1 MLQLVHMRTV
11 MIIKIVERIG
21 SANNTEVFAKRNI
34 RLREANRQLI
44 AYCEKSVGLV
54 FTIKQTLISS
64 SHRKDH

>member
-1 MLQLVHMRTV
+1 

-21 SANNTEVFAKRNI
+21 SANNTKVFAKRNI

-64 SHRKDH
+64 SHRKDY